1 MKSNKENLIF
11 KRQFFRA
18 LLIAIVLLGGASGL
32 RAASGIKV
40 VKLIV
45 VNPQSVAR
53 ADVPFVVSV
62 EAIRKIAPDFDGK
75 SFIVTTSDTASLA
88 EDAAAIKFRAVSAQ
102 ADDLNGDGKA
112 DEIALTMN
120 LASREK
126 CVITIAYGAEN
137 VIAPLRIKFPARTHA
152 AFNKKYEGMGWESD
166 RVAWRLYFDPR
177 NAIDLYGKRQP
188 ALALDYFAQPSVDH
202 HQESPFGRDI
212 YINGN
217 ALGIGSI
224 GALVDGK
231 PVKVAEVDERT
242 WKIVA
247 DGAVR
252 SIVDLNYKNW
262 KVGDKTIDLTSRITV
277 WAGQHYFEHSVTL
290 RNGDGVQ
297 LITGLPAKANVEV
310 VRLSS
315 PPNGRP
321 RYYVATWGKQVVQTG
336 ATATESLP
344 DQNLG
349 LGIMLPNISNTEAEG
364 LSDSANHL
372 AKVPLEKHGAVST
385 GKFYVVAGWDQEAAY
400 GGSIAGIDSSLT
412 IPTAVQSLESW
423 ERYVES
429 MSLFL
434 QTPARVEIASKSAK
448 SVDAPLDALGEVKPK
463 TYAEAIELVRRDAD
477 RTAEKWS
484 KVFIDYEKNSKEDF
498 SGDKDL
504 NFDGTTNK
512 WTLRRGKGFFTER
525 DNVTGEWR
533 EQNGFYWTGNFWVGE
548 LWRLYGK
555 TKDEKYARWARLW
568 NDALLG
574 QEANEHHDVGFLN
587 YYTSSFAYDATKDA
601 KYKAGA
607 LRAAE
612 RLKQLYNPK
621 TNLIAAWEIG
631 GEDSIIDTMMNLQIW
646 YWATNETG
654 DAQWREL
661 GRQHALKSAEWL
673 VRPDGSVIQ
682 SVHYDPKTGR
692 HRFGHTHQGFG
703 NDTAWGRGTGWAL
716 YGFSISARETKDA
729 KLLETAE
736 KVAQFVIT
744 RTPDDFVAW
753 HDYHDEG
760 VYFRLKDTSAA
771 ALAANGFF
779 QLSVLVKDEKR
790 AAEYRA
796 TGEKIVNALIDRY
809 LTPVGANDKTPAG
822 VLRHGSVSR
831 PNDSGLIYGDYYL
844 LDALLWLDSR
854 GIKRQVN

>member
-1 MKSNKENLIF
+1 MMKESEKKLNRLSK
-11 KRQFFRA
+11 KRIIYGLLTCAA
-18 LLIAIVLLGGASGL
+18 LLVGVNILQ
-32 RAASGIKV
+32 AASGIKV
-40 VKLIV
+40 IKLIV
-45 VNPQSVAR
+45 TNPQSVAR
-53 ADVPFVVSV
+53 NDVPFVVTIDAV
-62 EAIRKIAPDFDGK
+62 RKIAPDFDGK
-75 SFIVTTSDTASLA
+75 SFIVTTSDETTLKD
-88 EDAAAIKFRAVSAQ
+88 DAAAIKFRPIPAQ
-102 ADDLNGDGKA
+102 ADDLDGDGKA
-112 DEIALTMN
+112 DEIVFTMN

-126 CVITIAYGAEN
+126 RVVTIAYGAES

-166 RVAWRLYFDPR
+166 RTAWRLYFDAR
-177 NAIDLYGKRQP
+177 NAIDLYGKRQHT
-188 ALALDYFAQPSVDH
+188 LTLDYFALPKVDY

-212 YINGN
+212 YKNGD

-224 GALVDGK
+224 GAMVDGK
-231 PVKVAEVDERT
+231 PIKVAEVGERT
-242 WKIVA
+242 WKVIA

-262 KVGDKTIDLTSRITV
+262 KVGGKTVDLTSRITI

-290 RNGDGVQ
+290 KNGDGVQ
-297 LITGLPAKANVEV
+297 LVTGLPAKAGVES

-321 RYYVATWGKQVVQTG
+321 RYYAATWGRQVLQTG

-349 LGIMLPNISNTEAEG
+349 LGIMLPNFSAPEAEG
-364 LSDSANHL
+364 LNDAANHL
-372 AKVPLEKHGAVST
+372 VKVPLEKQGAAQT
-385 GKFYVVAGWDQEAAY
+385 GKFYVVAGWDQEAED
-400 GGSIAGIDSSLT
+400 GDSIAGLDASLT
-412 IPTAVQSLESW
+412 IPAAVESLESW
-423 ERYVES
+423 ERYVD
-429 MSLFL
+429 SLSTFL
-434 QTPARVEIASKSAK
+434 QSPARVEIVSKSSAPA
-448 SVDAPLDALGEVKPK
+448 SAPPDAMGSVKPK
-463 TYAEAIELVRRDAD
+463 TYAEAIELMRLDAD

-484 KVFIDYEKNSKEDF
+484 KVLNDY
-498 SGDKDL
+498 SGSAKIPADDKDL
-504 NFDGTTNK
+504 NFDKTSNK
-512 WTLRRGKGFFTER
+512 WTMRRGRGFFTER

-533 EQNGFYWTGNFWVGE
+533 NQNGFYWTGNFWVGE

-574 QEANEHHDVGFLN
+574 QEMNEHHDVGFLN
-587 YYTSSFAYDATKDA
+587 YYTSGFAYDLTKDT

-607 LRAAE
+607 LRAAL

-621 TNLIAAWEIG
+621 TNLIAAWGVG

-646 YWATNETG
+646 YWASKETG
-654 DAQWREL
+654 DTQWSEL

-673 VRPDGSVIQ
+673 VRSDGSVIQ
-682 SVHYDPKTGR
+682 SVHYDPNTNR
-692 HRFGHTHQGFG
+692 RRFGHTHQGYG
-703 NDTAWGRGTGWAL
+703 NETAWARGTGWAL

-736 KVAQFVIT
+736 KVAQFVMT
-744 RTPDDFVAW
+744 RTPDDFVSW

-760 VYFRLKDTSAA
+760 VNFRLKDTSAA

-779 QLSVLVKDEKR
+779 QLSELVKDKKR

-796 TGEKIVNALIDRY
+796 MGEKIVGALIDRY

-831 PNDSGLIYGDYYL
+831 PNDSGLTYGDYYL

-854 GIKRQVN
+854 GIKR